1 MDEQNLWGKDTGNG
15 DPFGFPSSDSLPDP
29 AASPDSYGATTIPDP
44 AASPDSYDDWDIPD
58 IEVEV
63 PELEEIPI
71 PEPIETELSVSAV
84 TPVSKSAAS
93 DPIVS
98 MPSIPDPAAPPQEQR
113 NAAPPT
119 AKQEHSDTAQQTEAE
134 DYSGH
139 YSWNGRSYVETG
151 KPSASYTPPK
161 TDMSSYQQGTADEN
175 STPLYEAQTYVRQL
189 GGMQNGDSYLENK
202 AKSIKL
208 LGIVGLI
215 LSIIGCGCTFI
226 GPIICI
232 VGLVRANS
240 VASSVS
246 NMSETAKSSYNT
258 GKKLCIIGIVLSVL
272 SFAFNFMF
280 ILLSA
285 LFAE

>member
-1 MDEQNLWGKDTGNG
+1 MDEQNLWGKATESG
-15 DPFGFPSSDSLPDP
+15 DPFGFPSSASLPDP
-29 AASPDSYGATTIPDP
+29 VASPDSYGGTAIPDP

-63 PELEEIPI
+63 PELEEISI
-71 PEPIETELSVSAV
+71 PEPIVTEPSVSV
-84 TPVSKSAAS
+84 PPISKPAAS
-93 DPIVS
+93 EPTVS
-98 MPSIPDPAAPPQEQR
+98 MPSLPDPAAPPQDQP
-113 NAAPPT
+113 NT
-119 AKQEHSDTAQQTEAE
+119 ASTKQKHMDTGKEKADE

-151 KPSASYTPPK
+151 KPSASYTPPG
-161 TDMSSYQQGTADEN
+161 TDMSSYQQYDNSEN
-175 STPLYEAQTYVRQL
+175 GAPLYEAQTYVKQL
-189 GGMQNGDSYLENK
+189 DGMQSGDFYLENK

-240 VASSVS
+240 IAQSVS

-272 SFAFNFMF
+272 SLAFNFMF